1 MIDKIIIMIYNK
13 ITILRICNSDSNFNI
28 GIGNSGSKRCLF
40 RYGWLKISG
49 APSNAPLIL
58 SKL

>member
-1 MIDKIIIMIYNK
+1 MIYNK

-49 APSNAPLIL
+49 ALSNAPLIL

>member
-28 GIGNSGSKRCLF
+28 VLVIVGA
-40 RYGWLKISG
+40 SG
-49 APSNAPLIL
+49 ACSGTGG
-58 SKL
+58 